1 VPYWKASCFHRCAFV
16 RNGMILPMHRVGKC
30 VDTRASLKN
39 FCSSVS
45 SLWRFLATQSAN
57 HVTQIES
64 CRNACLWT
72 ESSGILRGQ
81 MCNLRKRN
89 ASNRVACKEAKIQ
102 SSKVLSLGSVWDP
115 HVPLMHG
122 QGLLKWAN
130 RGNLYGI

>member
-1 VPYWKASCFHRCAFV
+1 
-16 RNGMILPMHRVGKC
+16 MHRVGKC
-30 VDTRASLKN
+30 VDTVALVLSQELL
-39 FCSSVS
+39 FMCE
-45 SLWRFLATQSAN
+45 LATESGN

-72 ESSGILRGQ
+72 ESGGILRGQ

-89 ASNRVACKEAKIQ
+89 ASNRVACKEAKIH

-122 QGLLKWAN
+122 QGLLGWAN